1 MFDLAAVVDHDPQRL
16 RANMSD
22 VEDRLPRLMDRLDAL
37 KATYAEVAAD
47 EVNPTETGRTCLD
60 AQSVIAFLYP
70 GRCADAS

>member
-1 MFDLAAVVDHDPQRL
+1 
-16 RANMSD
+16 MSD

-60 AQSVIAFLYP
+60 AQAIKSVIAFLYP